1 MAAELAASERLNY
14 LSKKQRAVSSRHS
27 RQIINA
33 SNGNTFKPEQ
43 FTTIDIPGMQ
53 PATYMDFQ
61 NSYLRFTIDNK
72 TGGALKLSSGYDLI
86 QQIELLA
93 DGVTLSNIQNY
104 NVLVDQYMSS
114 EVGKEWKNNFGR
126 NTVGIVDSVYDK
138 TATFA
143 GTNFNADLTGTMVGT
158 NFKDSAGDDVS
169 LAVLDNGT
177 PVGTV
182 SSAQGEKVRGTV
194 TIPAAQGQSVTG
206 TVTFEPDYGPIEI
219 ADSGKLVLCLPLV
232 LTPLYSVNKYIPLV
246 GRSTLTLRI
255 TWASGARAYNSDR
268 TPAQFQNLEYSPIE
282 LISSQVRL
290 SAEANQLVMANT
302 RGVFELVCSDYR
314 NALGFIDHSSTT
326 AVAFTTGFSFSS
338 FDRLSFSFYPHA
350 TLNANN
356 AYSIRNRSKGG
367 LTQFALAINGEE
379 FPKKRIEVDSNNISE
394 VLSELGLA
402 HRSLADFNHQSHF
415 TRANFLLDNAD
426 GSDKDNIGEFLA
438 MLDLEA
444 MQPHLGDS
452 LYSGMTTTGST
463 VQLVGRL
470 TSAGGGAKPMT
481 CFMFANFTS
490 ALVLDMN
497 GSAAWQMSL

>member
-143 GTNFNADLTGTMVGT
+143 ATNFESALSGAMVGT
-158 NFKDSAGDDVS
+158 NFTDSNGDATLIVKNDQD
-169 LAVLDNGT
+169 AT
-177 PVGTV
+177 IGTV
-182 SSAQGEKVRGTV
+182 AAAEGTKVRGNV
-194 TIPAAQGQSVTG
+194 AIAQTEGTKVEG
-206 TVTFEPDYGPIEI
+206 TVTFDPDYGPIEI
-219 ADSGKLVLCLPLV
+219 ADGGKLVLCLPLV

-255 TWASGARAYNSDR
+255 TWASGARAFNSDR
-268 TPAQFQNLEYSPIE
+268 SPTDFQSLEYSPIE

-314 NALGFIDHSSTT
+314 NALGFIDHSATT
-326 AVAFTTGFSFSS
+326 SVAFTTGFSFSS

>member
-72 TGGALKLSSGYDLI
+72 TGGTLKLSSGYDLI

-126 NTVGIVDSVYDK
+126 NTVGIVDSVFDK

-143 GTNFNADLTGTMVGT
+143 GAAFTNDLVGT
-158 NFKDSAGDDVS
+158 FTPADFESALS
-169 LAVLDNGT
+169 LSEGSATV
-177 PVGTV
+177 PVGEG
-182 SSAQGEKVRGTV
+182 SKVRGTV
-194 TIPAAQGQSVTG
+194 AVAAAQGTKVAG

-219 ADSGKLVLCLPLV
+219 ADDGKLVLCLPLV

-255 TWASGARAYNSDR
+255 TWASGARAFNSDR
-268 TPAQFQNLEYSPIE
+268 SPTDFQSLEYSPIE

-356 AYSIRNRSKGG
+356 QYSIRNRSKGG

-394 VLSELGLA
+394 ILSELGLA

-470 TSAGGGAKPMT
+470 TSNGTGGAKPMT